1 MLDAIS
7 NNLANKFGE
16 TIIFQDKFDTLNF
29 DTWQHEITMSGGG
42 NWEFEMYVNDKR
54 NAFVKNN
61 TLFNL
66 RDKINGKIIVSISDK
81 SPVVVMDFE
90 DHWFKVKYQ
99 ELIGKSISELYDS
112 LILLKKEL
120 LGLRIQKS
128 MSKLQNTAQI
138 RKSKKDVARIM
149 TRLNQLNNLKG
160 SL

>member
-1 MLDAIS
+1 M
-7 NNLANKFGE
+7 
-16 TIIFQDKFDTLNF
+16 
-29 DTWQHEITMSGGG
+29 
-42 NWEFEMYVNDKR
+42 
-54 NAFVKNN
+54 
-61 TLFNL
+61 
-66 RDKINGKIIVSISDK
+66 
-81 SPVVVMDFE
+81 
-90 DHWFKVKYQ
+90 KYQ